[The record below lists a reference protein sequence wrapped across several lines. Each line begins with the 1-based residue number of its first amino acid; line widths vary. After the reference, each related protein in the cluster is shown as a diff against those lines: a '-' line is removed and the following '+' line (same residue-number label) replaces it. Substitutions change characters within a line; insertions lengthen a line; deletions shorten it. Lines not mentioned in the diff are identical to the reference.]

1 MLVFGA
7 ALRPD
12 GTPSPSLRNRVSA
25 AVSFGQN
32 VAQPLYLVTGG
43 VPKNGQTEA
52 SVMADL
58 LLQAGVESK
67 NILLEPTA
75 SDTAASIKAC
85 SVVLRQI
92 GHDKS
97 SPIHFCTSTYHIP
110 RCALLLR
117 LAGWVPEKIPY
128 PFSIF
133 PSRNIFRNVLI
144 VGHEAIASLWDG
156 LLVLIWRIVR

>member
-1 MLVFGA
+1 M
-7 ALRPD
+7 
-12 GTPSPSLRNRVSA
+12 
-25 AVSFGQN
+25 SFGQN
-32 VAQPLYLVTGG
+32 FAQPIYLVTGG

-58 LLQAGVESK
+58 LHQAGVESK

-75 SDTAASIKAC
+75 SDTVASIKAC

-97 SPIHFCTSTYHIP
+97 LPIYFCTSTYHIP

-128 PFSIF
+128 PFSTF

-144 VGHEAIASLWDG
+144 VGHEAVASLWDG
-156 LLVLIWRIVR
+156 LLVLIWHIVR